1 MEDKERFEISIYA
14 NIINHLR
21 TSSKDSALSKI
32 ESMVGK
38 IQLKFKDYETGYEIL
53 INDYKDYQTLLE
65 NYEVKDNESRFIQKG
80 ITDNK
85 DISGRKR

>member
-21 TSSKDSALSKI
+21 TNSRDSALSKI

-38 IQLKFKDYETGYEIL
+38 IQLKFKDYETGYEIV
-53 INDYKDYQTLLE
+53 INDYDDYQTLLE
-65 NYEVKDNESRFIQKG
+65 NYEVKDNESGFIQKKVVG
-80 ITDNK
+80 SK
-85 DISGRKR
+85 DISR

>member
-21 TSSKDSALSKI
+21 TSNKDSALNKI

-80 ITDNK
+80 IIGNK
-85 DISGRKR
+85 DISG